1 MQIGLRE
8 TKDGFEV
15 VEIILKLRPA
25 AENVTVCL
33 STSPLRVS
41 TLETGGDVLLHSV
54 QTALRLCDIIK
65 SNFSPDVLLRPKLWM
80 TLTWLIK
87 RKLGYLGTLVMWYK
101 CWRVQLG
108 LRYTY
113 RHIVHIR
120 YLYLYLSSIYICM
133 YLSSQCFI
141 SCCEDFN
148 SPDSSQSG

>member
-8 TKDGFEV
+8 TKDGFKV

-65 SNFSPDVLLRPKLWM
+65 SNFSPDVLLRPKL
-80 TLTWLIK
+80 
-87 RKLGYLGTLVMWYK
+87 
-101 CWRVQLG
+101 
-108 LRYTY
+108 
-113 RHIVHIR
+113 
-120 YLYLYLSSIYICM
+120 
-133 YLSSQCFI
+133 
-141 SCCEDFN
+141 
-148 SPDSSQSG
+148 

>member
-15 VEIILKLRPA
+15 VEIILKLRTA
-25 AENVTVCL
+25 AENATLCL

-54 QTALRLCDIIK
+54 QTALRHSDIIK

-87 RKLGYLGTLVMWYK
+87 RKLQYLGTLVKWYK
-101 CWRVQLG
+101 FLRVQLG

-113 RHIVHIR
+113 RHIVHI
-120 YLYLYLSSIYICM
+120 LYLYLSIIYLYM
-133 YLSSQCFI
+133 YVSQLSVFYI
-141 SCCEDFN
+141 LLWRF
-148 SPDSSQSG
+148 

>member
-15 VEIILKLRPA
+15 VEIILKLRTA
-25 AENVTVCL
+25 AKNATWCL

-54 QTALRLCDIIK
+54 QTALRLSDIIK

-87 RKLGYLGTLVMWYK
+87 RKLQYLGTLIMWYK
-101 CWRVQLG
+101 FWRVQLG

-113 RHIVHIR
+113 RHIVHI
-120 YLYLYLSSIYICM
+120 LYLYLFIIYLYM
-133 YLSSQCFI
+133 YVSQLSVFYI
-141 SCCEDFN
+141 LLWRF
-148 SPDSSQSG
+148 